1 MFKKS
6 EITPIGGKSKPRLSL
21 TPILTPYQAEPFQT
35 EKTSKIKQIKEVI
48 HEAATDSTAH
58 SIPHIFKRRNV
69 FLKIFWTLCL
79 LAATGVC
86 AWMISTSIIDYLSYD
101 TVSKTES
108 VLDLPA
114 PFPTVSICNMNSFVT
129 NYSIEFVKKLL
140 TQYQL
145 YQPNSTDLPVSFS
158 FNMLVWKLGIAKFR
172 N

>member
-1 MFKKS
+1 MFKKR
-6 EITPIGGKSKPRLSL
+6 EITPIDVNSKPRLSQ
-21 TPILTPYQAEPFQT
+21 TAILTPYQPEPFQS
-35 EKTSKIKQIKEVI
+35 EKTSKLKEIKEAI

-58 SIPHIFKRRNV
+58 SIPHMFKRRNV
-69 FLKIFWTLCL
+69 FLKIFWSLCL

-114 PFPTVSICNMNSFVT
+114 QFPTVSICNMNSFVT
-129 NYSIEFVKKLL
+129 NYSIDFVKRVL
-140 TQYQL
+140 TQYKL
-145 YQPNSTDLPVSFS
+145 YQPNSTDLPVSFY
-158 FNMLVWKLGIAKFR
+158 FNMLY